1 MTARSATSG
10 PAATAPASVLVARV
24 GRVVRQR
31 LEQALAP
38 SGLHQ
43 RQLVALS
50 YLREHGAT
58 PQQALAE
65 QLCMDASSLVCLL
78 NQLEDNKLIV
88 RRRDRTD
95 RRRGIVELSA
105 GGDRALSDI
114 DERLQR
120 IDDDIL
126 ADLRPDERQVLQSLL
141 ARLTAAEPRWAMAVT
156 DRG

>member
-58 PQQALAE
+58 PQQTLAE

-78 NQLEDNKLIV
+78 NQLEDLGLIA

-95 RRRGIVELSA
+95 RRRGIVELSSR
-105 GGDRALSDI
+105 GDRMLRDI

-120 IDDDIL
+120 IDDEIL
-126 ADLRPDERQVLQSLL
+126 ADLRPDERKVLQSLL
-141 ARLTAAEPRWAMAVT
+141 ARLTAAEPRWVMTVA